1 MAIAT
6 TISTRLEIAGT
17 DYSAWCKEASI
28 DFGVAVLDKTNFAS
42 AGWEEKLAGLK
53 NGTLNVSLM
62 DDFAD
67 NDVNEDLFGIFGT
80 VVTFKLR
87 FSSAAISATNP
98 EYQGSVLISSVTGI
112 SATVGELPMQDHSWP
127 TTAAVT
133 RAVA

>member
-1 MAIAT
+1 M
-6 TISTRLEIAGT
+6 E
-17 DYSAWCKEASI
+17 
-28 DFGVAVLDKTNFAS
+28 FGAAVLEKTNVAS